1 MACLLAITVNSVVI
15 DGISIG
21 LALRVLVLICCSQ
34 TFYQMAKVYCNVI
47 YYNLKYFVLMWMSMV
62 LFWAAGDILF
72 SSYDL
77 PN

>member
-1 MACLLAITVNSVVI
+1 M
-15 DGISIG
+15 
-21 LALRVLVLICCSQ
+21 RVLVLICCSQ